1 MIPYLFLDTLIE
13 VRDSLQETLD
23 IHTTRLVTDGRLR
36 GYDRER
42 VTRAV
47 GRITGTLDEINRLIA
62 ERSKP

>member
-1 MIPYLFLDTLIE
+1 MIPYPTLDTLFE

-23 IHTTRLVTDGRLR
+23 IHTTRLVTDGNMK

-47 GRITGTLDEINRLIA
+47 VRITGTLDEINRLIA
-62 ERSKP
+62 ERSKT